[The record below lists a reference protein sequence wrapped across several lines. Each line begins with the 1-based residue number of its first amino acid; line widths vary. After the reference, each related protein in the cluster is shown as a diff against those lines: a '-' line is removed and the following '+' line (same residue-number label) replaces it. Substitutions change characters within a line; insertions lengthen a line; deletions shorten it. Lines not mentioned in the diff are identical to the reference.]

1 MEKNTTQHAI
11 VRQSQ
16 IKLALD
22 YFGACGTCPTIVDL
36 IKVTTM
42 LENFIIN
49 GYKSSEMDN
58 YEKLDKYIQDNYRG
72 K

>member
-1 MEKNTTQHAI
+1 MSQNSTQNQI
-11 VRQSQ
+11 IRQSQ

-22 YFGACGTCPTIVDL
+22 YFSACGKCPTIVDL

-42 LENFIIN
+42 LENYIVN
-49 GYKSSEMDN
+49 GYKSSEVSN
-58 YEKLDKYIQDNYRG
+58 YEKLDEYIQKEYRG